1 MRGLSLRQIP
11 EGRPGA
17 GIKIARLHFLADP
30 TMTPERVASLRSQ
43 YTSDARW
50 RREMEIQYEALQG
63 ELLYPEFHRD
73 LSVCEP
79 FDVSD
84 PEMWT
89 IYHACDPHG
98 RTPHAFVWEAFNKN
112 GDRAVCGELWSGRD
126 YPGERFTVAQYCEA
140 LKWLESDS
148 LDKPSPFDWSRG
160 KQLHVYYRVM
170 DTHGA
175 AVNSDEG
182 KDYFDTYRS
191 HGFNYFS
198 ALKGEVRLAVARDLV
213 GNSLLP
219 LEITT
224 ATGKSIRSRMRVF
237 EGCAETIDE
246 FERVR
251 YPEGDPERPSDE
263 KPMTYRKHVLDGLHY
278 IETAR
283 PRFVVPKWL
292 RRRSTRE
299 LIYSSKGNLVGGTG
313 Y

>member
-63 ELLYPEFHRD
+63 ELLYPEFHRE

-84 PEMWT
+84 PGCWT

-98 RTPHAFVWEAFNKN
+98 RTPHAFIWEAFNKF
-112 GDRAVCGELWSGRD
+112 GDRAVCGELWTGRD
-126 YPGERFTVAQYCEA
+126 HPEERPTVAQYSGL
-140 LKWLESDS
+140 LKWIESDS
-148 LDKPSPFDWSRG
+148 YDKPESFDWSRG
-160 KQLHVYYRVM
+160 KKLHIHYRVM

-182 KDYFDTYRS
+182 KDYFETYRS

-237 EGCAETIDE
+237 EGCVETIDE

-263 KPMTYRKHVLDGLHY
+263 KPMTYRKHLLDGLHY

-299 LIYSSKGNLVGGTG
+299 PIYSSTG